1 MRQLWIAV
9 ALAAVVGSEVVLRQR
24 ASSAADTWAA
34 GEAQRLQAHFDSV
47 DRELRAAPIVALS
60 AAQRSARAQLT
71 EWLREYRN
79 AGEFPVNEDFPER
92 ATPYFRD
99 RHGNL
104 CAMAYL
110 LARSGRGDVVDA
122 VANSR
127 NNARIHEL
135 ADMPVLTAW
144 LDSVGLSVDEAARI
158 QPQYGDPPPP
168 LVEGHPDASVGYTVS
183 SVVASGAAAVTAVL
197 NAVAPSRKAGWA
209 GVVTGTAATVLG
221 AAQWSANSDNR
232 TMARWDVGVGLAAL
246 ALSTRGFMANRSRSD
261 SRAIG
266 ASEQST
272 WALQPTWVVGQQSAT
287 RVGFQMSRRF

>member
-1 MRQLWIAV
+1 MRQLWIAA
-9 ALAAVVGSEVVLRQR
+9 ALAAVVGSEVLMRER
-24 ASSAADTWAA
+24 ASLDTQTWTA
-34 GEAQRLQAHFDSV
+34 GEVLRLQAHFDSV
-47 DRELRAAPIVALS
+47 DQELRAAPTAALTT
-60 AAQRSARAQLT
+60 AQRSSRAQLT

-110 LARSGRGDVVDA
+110 LDRSGRGDVVDA

-127 NNARIHEL
+127 NNARIHDL

-158 QPQYGDPPPP
+158 QPAYDPHQPVP
-168 LVEGHPDASVGYTVS
+168 VEGRPDASAGYTVA
-183 SVVASGAAAVTAVL
+183 SVVAFSASVFTAVR
-197 NAVAPSRKAGWA
+197 NAMTPSRTMGWA

-221 AAQWSANSDNR
+221 AAQWNADSDNR
-232 TMARWDVGVGLAAL
+232 TAARFDVGLGLAAL
-246 ALSTRGFMANRSRSD
+246 AMSTRGFLAGRRSD
-261 SRAIG
+261 GSRAMG
-266 ASEQST
+266 TNDEAS
-272 WALQPTWVVGQQSAT
+272 WALQPTWVVGQQLPT

>member
-1 MRQLWIAV
+1 MRQLWLAA
-9 ALAAVVGSEVVLRQR
+9 ALAAVVGTHVSRER
-24 ASSAADTWAA
+24 ASRTAESWTA
-34 GEAQRLQAHFDSV
+34 GEVRRLQAHFDSV
-47 DRELRAAPIVALS
+47 DQELRAAPIAALS
-60 AAQRSARAQLT
+60 AAQRSARTQLT
-71 EWLREYRN
+71 EWLRDYRN
-79 AGEFPVNEDFPER
+79 AGAFPVNEDFPER

-127 NNARIHEL
+127 NNARIHDL

-158 QPQYGDPPPP
+158 QPSYGPTTPP
-168 LVEGHPDASVGYTVS
+168 LREGRPDASAGYTAS
-183 SVVASGAAAVTAVL
+183 SVVAFSASVFTAVR
-197 NAVAPSRKAGWA
+197 NAITPSRTMGWA

-221 AAQWSANSDNR
+221 AAQWNADSDNR
-232 TMARWDVGVGLAAL
+232 TVARFDVGLGLAAL
-246 ALSTRGFMANRSRSD
+246 AMSTRGFLAGRRSD
-261 SRAIG
+261 GSRAVG
-266 ASEQST
+266 TKKEAS
-272 WALQPTWVVGQQSAT
+272 WALQPTWVVGQQLPT